1 MKTAAILSFVSMI
14 WCIAVLV
21 KLGSCFSKKTP
32 YTFSQWD
39 GGLVLRGQTI
49 GRVGTT
55 VLTIFSLACGI
66 AAAYV
71 FAGTQALGHG
81 L

>member
-1 MKTAAILSFVSMI
+1 MKTAAILSFVSLI

-21 KLGSCFSKKTP
+21 KLGSCLSRKAP

-39 GGLVLRGQTI
+39 GGLMLRGQTI

-55 VLTIFSLACGI
+55 VLGVFCVACGSG
-66 AAAYV
+66 AAYL
-71 FAGTQALGHG
+71 FASTQGHAL
-81 L
+81 

>member
-1 MKTAAILSFVSMI
+1 MKTAAIFSFVSMI

-21 KLGSCFSKKTP
+21 KLGSCMSRKTP

-55 VLTIFSLACGI
+55 VLGVFCLVCGGG
-66 AAAYV
+66 AAYL
-71 FAGTQALGHG
+71 FARSQGHV